1 MKKIFFAI
9 LIAAVVNGNAV
20 ANVKTIDNPLVTQSF
35 EKEFSGAQSV
45 KWEVL
50 VGKEIYHAFFI
61 YNNEALNS
69 YFNEEGTLLATGRYL
84 KFESL
89 PMLTAKNIKEKYNQY
104 TVLETIEFGS
114 ASETSYIV
122 KLESEKLKLY
132 IQAYSNGSISVLKK
146 EKKNLDVKL

>member
-20 ANVKTIDNPLVTQSF
+20 ANIKAIDNPLVAQSF
-35 EKEFSGAQSV
+35 EREFAGAHSV

-50 VGKEIYHAFFI
+50 DGKEIYHAFFV
-61 YNNEALNS
+61 YNNEPLNA
-69 YFNEEGTLLATGRYL
+69 YFNEEGTLLGTGRYL
-84 KFESL
+84 KFENL
-89 PMLTAKNIKEKYNQY
+89 PMLTAKSIKEKYSQF

-114 ASETSYIV
+114 ASGTSYIV

-146 EKKNLDVKL
+146 EKKNLDIKL